1 MTRLRDTA
9 QTLQN
14 AAQTETAQSHA
25 AFQPHGSTP
34 GEKDVLEA
42 ERRVKDQEAHVLR
55 LIVQGAPTQSAEDL
69 LRRLTATV
77 NAMKE
82 QLRRSRR

>member
-1 MTRLRDTA
+1 MTRLQRTV

-14 AAQTETAQSHA
+14 TVQSETTQTHA
-25 AFQPHGSTP
+25 ATRA
-34 GEKDVLEA
+34 EKDLLEA
-42 ERRVKDQEAHVLR
+42 EKRVRDQETHVLR

-69 LRRLTATV
+69 LRRLTATAK
-77 NAMKE
+77 AMKE